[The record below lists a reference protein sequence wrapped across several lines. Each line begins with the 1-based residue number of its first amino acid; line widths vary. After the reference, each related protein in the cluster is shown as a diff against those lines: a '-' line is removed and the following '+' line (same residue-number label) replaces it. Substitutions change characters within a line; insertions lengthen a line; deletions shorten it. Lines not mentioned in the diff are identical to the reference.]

1 VDALNVAQF
10 LAAYNASFANVL
22 ELKTS
27 TVTGILESRSDRI
40 YNGKVYWDLV
50 DGNARLRVLTPVRYR
65 HLKERWV
72 EVIGQPKR
80 RINKDHGEIQVILDV
95 EHMTPLD
102 PTPDDW
108 MGPLRLIGQQRQ
120 SSWPGIERALENR
133 IAAGDQPRV
142 PMFHGVG
149 AITDK
154 DVEGELRAYPSAYAL
169 DKREI
174 PLSDPAAVAAALSGG
189 NLDADLVA
197 VVRGGSDMRALSDR
211 QVVEA
216 VAYHMPIPIVSA
228 VGHDVVQPLIQD
240 VVHWAFATPTA
251 FGTWLADRAKG
262 AIRAREAMAL
272 DHTRALE
279 AMQRQLTE
287 LSEVATAAKLAE
299 TAAREAATQLAETAA
314 QKAAAQAREETG
326 RLRQEL
332 QESESRRQTMRY
344 MTAAMGAVLLVV
356 LVILV
361 FILAM

>member
-1 VDALNVAQF
+1 MQSAWPINL
-10 LAAYNASFANVL
+10 
-22 ELKTS
+22 
-27 TVTGILESRSDRI
+27 TV
-40 YNGKVYWDLV
+40 
-50 DGNARLRVLTPVRYR
+50 P
-65 HLKERWV
+65 
-72 EVIGQPKR
+72 
-80 RINKDHGEIQVILDV
+80 
-95 EHMTPLD
+95 
-102 PTPDDW
+102 
-108 MGPLRLIGQQRQ
+108 
-120 SSWPGIERALENR
+120 
-133 IAAGDQPRV
+133 
-142 PMFHGVG
+142 
-149 AITDK
+149 
-154 DVEGELRAYPSAYAL
+154 EGELRAYPSAYAL